1 MAKKKQQQKKK
12 KEKSGTLSTL
22 VLASSLVV
30 VAVIAA
36 GIVRSQVRD
45 RAQKVNTYYGD
56 PARFE
61 RPACVVYKRLIE
73 ATPEHQELTRL
84 LGEQSIGRDDPETR
98 ELMASAEERVANAIA
113 RFAEENECDLV
124 CEVDYWK
131 EVATRGAS
139 AGDVTDS
146 VLEIM
151 QQQ

>member
-12 KEKSGTLSTL
+12 DKSGTLSTL

-30 VAVIAA
+30 VAVIVA
-36 GIVRSQVRD
+36 GIVRSQIRD
-45 RAQKVNTYYGD
+45 RAQKANTYYGD
-56 PARFE
+56 PTRFE
-61 RPACVVYKRLIE
+61 RPACVVYKRLLE

-84 LGEQSIGRDDPETR
+84 LGEESIGRDDPEAQK
-98 ELMASAEERVANAIA
+98 LAAGAEERVADAIA
-113 RFAEENECDLV
+113 KFAEENECDLV

-139 AGDVTDS
+139 AGDVTES

-151 QQQ
+151 RRR